1 MNIVAL
7 RALMRPVVG
16 DLKGS
21 CTNTEM
27 PEFCQKL
34 GLPIP
39 DNGGDKRGRL
49 HKAFDALNDTDLP
62 RFAHTLL
69 ERRILNKDVRNQIQ
83 DLLWEEEVTVE
94 IPKRHRREL
103 AKALQ
108 PLRLFCHWGS
118 FKRLIED
125 FCIIPVHYSE
135 LLLGHGNSTLAEIQ
149 RRFAPHSQEA
159 DVEWLFDKLQAVDLS
174 APRFRRWIEG
184 LVSADV
190 QHDRETQLS
199 LVNAMNTVFKTC
211 NAELRHISEAEG
223 YPVFS
228 LVSLRQV
235 QGRPKNIIF
244 ASSTKPDI
252 RFVDSLDNHIEIL
265 SPLEEVLVYDRP
277 LSAEGLSW
285 RELQSWWADLN
296 HEEDSE
302 QAKKTL
308 YRRLKKSLPN
318 SSPPQQKF
326 FDAFFRQFR
335 QAVHEL
341 PALLPEVWL
350 HWDPKTIRERGAQ
363 ALLTHRM
370 DFLMLLPAG
379 GRVVI
384 EIDGIQHYADKD
396 NKASTNKYAQLVEGD
411 RRLKLAGYDVYRFAG
426 TELLGNDASTKV
438 KAFFEVLFKRHGIKT
453 NPHDQ

>member
-1 MNIVAL
+1 MNILAL
-7 RALMRPVVG
+7 KELMRSAVG

-21 CTNTEM
+21 CTNKTM
-27 PEFCQKL
+27 PEFCRKL

-39 DNGGDKRGRL
+39 EDGGDKRGRL
-49 HKAFDALNDTDLP
+49 HAAFDALNDTDLP
-62 RFAHTLL
+62 LFANTLL
-69 ERRILNKDVRNQIQ
+69 EQQILNKDVRNQIQ
-83 DLLWEEEVTVE
+83 DLLWEDEVTVE
-94 IPKRHRREL
+94 ISKRHRREL

-108 PLRLFCHWGS
+108 PFRLFCHWES

-125 FCIIPVHYSE
+125 FCIIPVHFSE
-135 LLLGHGNSTLAEIQ
+135 WLQGHGDSTLAEIQ
-149 RRFAPHSQEA
+149 RRFAPLSQEA
-159 DVEWLFDKLQAVDLS
+159 NVEWLFDKLQAVELS
-174 APRFRRWIEG
+174 APRFRRLIEG

-190 QHDRETQLS
+190 QQDRESQLL
-199 LVNAMNTVFKTC
+199 LVNAMNAVFKTC

-223 YPVFS
+223 YPVFT

-235 QGRPKNIIF
+235 RGRPKNIIF

-252 RFVDSLDNHIEIL
+252 RFVDSLDNQIEIL
-265 SPLEEVLVYDRP
+265 SPLEEVLIYDRP

-285 RELQSWWADLN
+285 RDLQSWWADLN

-302 QAKKTL
+302 KAKNTL

-318 SSPPQQKF
+318 SSPPQQLF
-326 FDAFFRQFR
+326 FDSFFRQFR
-335 QAVHEL
+335 QAVHDL

-350 HWDPKTIRERGAQ
+350 HWDPKTIRERGSQ

-396 NKASTNKYAQLVEGD
+396 NKASTSKYAQLVEGD

-426 TELLGNDASTKV
+426 VELLGNDASTKV
-438 KAFFEVLFKRHGIKT
+438 KAFFEALFKHHGIKT
-453 NPHDQ
+453 NPQDQ